1 MTRTL
6 PWAVLALVVAGSVY
20 GYTEIRASE
29 RAAKERAS
37 RATDRADS
45 LSAVGDS
52 LHAAHER
59 LARQYSEYASESE
72 ARRDSLAAR
81 VASLT
86 SEAGDAGERAAAR
99 TERLQG
105 TLDSLLVDAPSPL
118 VRQYA
123 RRALVQL
130 DSVRTSHRR
139 QITMLREAIAV
150 GDSINASL
158 RRQLAKAEAAADR
171 CGEGWRQCRVAL
183 DSTRIA
189 VERWQDIADPGWLE
203 QLAKC
208 LPETGAKLAA
218 VGGATLVD
226 ERAGAGAG
234 ALLMLDMALGG
245 PC

>member
-1 MTRTL
+1 MTRYL
-6 PWAVLALVVAGSVY
+6 PWAVLAVIVAGSVY

-29 RAAKERAS
+29 RAAQERARQATQVADRE
-37 RATDRADS
+37 RAEN
-45 LSAVGDS
+45 DS

-59 LARQYSEYASESE
+59 LARQYSEYAAESE

-86 SEAGDAGERAAAR
+86 SGADEKGERAVAR
-99 TERLQG
+99 TERLEA
-105 TLDSLLVDAPSPL
+105 TLDSLIGASQRPVILS
-118 VRQYA
+118 YA
-123 RRALVQL
+123 ERARLQL
-130 DSVRTSHRR
+130 DSVRASHE
-139 QITMLREAIAV
+139 QQTTMLREAIAV

-171 CGEGWRQCRVAL
+171 CGEGWGQCRVAL

-189 VERWQDIADPGWLE
+189 AERWQDIADPGWLE
-203 QLAKC
+203 QLATC
-208 LPETGAKLAA
+208 MPETAAKLAV

-234 ALLMLDMALGG
+234 ALLTLDMALGG